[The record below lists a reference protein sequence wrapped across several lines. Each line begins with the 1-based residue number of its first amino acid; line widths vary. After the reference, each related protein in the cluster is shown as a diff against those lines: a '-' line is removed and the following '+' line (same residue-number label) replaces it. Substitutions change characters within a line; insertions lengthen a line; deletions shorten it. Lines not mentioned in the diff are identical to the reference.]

1 MEDYQSLHK
10 QIYNGECCRSPHLN
24 YVSSQCEHYLWL
36 YVKTMLNH
44 IKSILVTI
52 YVKYRL
58 YPLAFKGL
66 RQTCCVRSSNCITN
80 FLKFC
85 VRDFFGILFFYTFL
99 YFSILF
105 FSRNYILLYFYN
117 IMLYTILYIII
128 YYYIFII

>member
-105 FSRNYILLYFYN
+105 
-117 IMLYTILYIII
+117 YTFFFEKFYIII
-128 YYYIFII
+128 FL